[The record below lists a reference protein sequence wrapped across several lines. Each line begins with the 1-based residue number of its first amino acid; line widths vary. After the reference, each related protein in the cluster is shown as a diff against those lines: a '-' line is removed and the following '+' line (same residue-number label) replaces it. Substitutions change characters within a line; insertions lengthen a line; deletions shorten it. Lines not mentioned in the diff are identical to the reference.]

1 MTDVKSLSISSSI
14 LQVMR
19 ENQNTSAGFG
29 QGVSRRDFISGTGAA
44 ALSLSLLKPGSV
56 WGAEANS
63 KIDIGLIGCG
73 GRGKWIA
80 DLFLKD
86 GSYNLVA
93 VADYFRER
101 VDEAGEKFG
110 VPEQH
115 RYTGLSGYHR
125 LLEQKLDA
133 VVIESPPYFHPIQA
147 ADAVDAGKHVYCAKP
162 IAVDVP
168 GCLTIEESA
177 RRASAKKLCFL
188 VDFQTRANASYQEA
202 IRRVKEGMIGKLV
215 SGEATYICGPTFTG
229 ISAALRKDPHN
240 PEMQLRTWGLNR
252 ILSGDIIT
260 EQNIH
265 ALDVACWI
273 IGADPI
279 KAVGTGGEARGL
291 GGTCWDHFSATYW
304 FPNQI
309 LVSFS
314 SKQYGQAWD
323 DICCRMYGLKGTI
336 DTHYFGAVTV
346 KSDEDGYNGGKMMNL
361 YTEGA
366 VNNIATFRDLIRKGD
381 CRNVTV
387 PESVRSNLTSIL
399 GRTAA
404 YKETVVTWS
413 EMMKTKEKWEANLEG
428 LKA

>member
-1 MTDVKSLSISSSI
+1 
-14 LQVMR
+14 MR
-19 ENQNTSAGFG
+19 ENQNTPAGPG
-29 QGVSRRDFISGTGAA
+29 RNVSRRHFISGTGTA
-44 ALSLSLLKPGSV
+44 ALGLSLLKPDLV

-80 DLFLKD
+80 DLFVKD
-86 GSYNLVA
+86 GNYNLVA
-93 VADYFRER
+93 VADYFQDRA
-101 VDEAGEKFG
+101 DEAGRKFG
-110 VPEQH
+110 VDAAH
-115 RYTGLSGYHR
+115 RYTGLSGYR
-125 LLEQKLDA
+125 KLLEQKLDA
-133 VVIESPPYFHPIQA
+133 VVIESPPYFHPVQA

-168 GCLTIEESA
+168 GCLTIEQSA
-177 RRASAKKLCFL
+177 ARATAKKLCFL

-202 IRRVKEGMIGKLV
+202 IRRVRDGMIGKLI
-215 SGEATYICGPTFTG
+215 SGEATYFCGPTFTG
-229 ISAALRKDPHN
+229 ISPALKKDPNN
-240 PEMQLRTWGLNR
+240 PEVQLRTWGLNR
-252 ILSGDIIT
+252 ILSGDVIT

-273 IGADPI
+273 IGANPI
-279 KAVGTGGEARGL
+279 KAAGGGGEARGL
-291 GGTCWDHFSATYW
+291 GGTCWDHFSVTYW
-304 FPNQI
+304 FPNDI
-309 LVSFS
+309 LLSFS

-336 DTHYFGAVTV
+336 DTHYFGAVLV
-346 KSDEDGYNGGKMMNL
+346 KSDEDGYNGGKMTNL

-381 CRNVTV
+381 HRNLTV
-387 PESVRSNLTSIL
+387 PESVRSNLTCIL

-404 YKETVVTWS
+404 YQGTEVTWNGV
-413 EMMKTKEKWEANLEG
+413 MKANEKWEANLKG